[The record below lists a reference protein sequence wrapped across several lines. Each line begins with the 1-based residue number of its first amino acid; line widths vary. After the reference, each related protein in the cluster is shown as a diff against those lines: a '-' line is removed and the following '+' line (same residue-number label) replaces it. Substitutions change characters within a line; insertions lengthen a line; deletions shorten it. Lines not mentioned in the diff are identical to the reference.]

1 MVEIEQAFK
10 ELEDLAIRPIYH
22 QTDARI
28 EAHIFV
34 AFLAYCLQVTL
45 KQRLRSLA
53 PGLTPRSMLDKMAAI
68 QMVDLHLPTTDGRTM
83 LLSRYTEPE
92 PDQLLLLRRLKMEL
106 PAQPPPRVASADVA
120 GQRGPHRLWCRP
132 SDGDPRKFAR
142 LGDFGR
148 RVAKVG
154 LAWLRDRDRRHSLAL
169 AEGNGLPSM
178 NVSRRLFAATEALAQ
193 GRGGVSATAIAT
205 GLARSTINRGIQELR
220 SGRNELGPR
229 LRRRG
234 AGRKSAVTQQ
244 PGLPAAL
251 EKLVEGA
258 IRGDPCSPLRWVS
271 RSQRHIVKELTALG
285 FKVSQRVV
293 GKLLRELGYSCQANC
308 KTREGSS
315 HPDRNAQFEHVNATV
330 QAAIAAGE
338 PAISVDTKKKELV
351 GDFKNNGRELR
362 PKGDPEPV
370 RVHDFKIPEL
380 GKVAPYGV
388 YDIAANHGWVSVGI
402 DADTGASPSRASGD
416 GGTSWASRAIPTRP
430 A

>member
-1 MVEIEQAFK
+1 MIDIA
-10 ELEDLAIRPIYH
+10 DIRSRWRKA
-22 QTDARI
+22 T
-28 EAHIFV
+28 
-34 AFLAYCLQVTL
+34 AFLDERA
-45 KQRLRSLA
+45 
-53 PGLTPRSMLDKMAAI
+53 
-68 QMVDLHLPTTDGRTM
+68 
-83 LLSRYTEPE
+83 
-92 PDQLLLLRRLKMEL
+92 
-106 PAQPPPRVASADVA
+106 
-120 GQRGPHRLWCRP
+120 
-132 SDGDPRKFAR
+132 
-142 LGDFGR
+142 
-148 RVAKVG
+148 
-154 LAWLRDRDRRHSLAL
+154 
-169 AEGNGLPSM
+169 
-178 NVSRRLFAATEALAQ
+178 RRLFAANEALAQ
-193 GRGGVSATAIAT
+193 GHGGVSATAIAT

-229 LRRRG
+229 LRRPG

-293 GKLLRELGYSCQANC
+293 GKLLRELDYSCQANR
-308 KTREGSS
+308 KTREGSN

-402 DADTGASPSRASGD
+402 DADTGAFAVESIRRWWYKLGKSRYPNATCLTITADCGGSNGSKVKLWKRELQRLANET
-416 GGTSWASRAIPTRP
+416 GLKITVTHLPPGTSKWNKIEHRLFAFITMNWRGKPLVSHQVIVQLIGSTTTEKGLKVCCELDGNLYPKGVEVSDEEMQAINITRHAFHGEWNYTIVP
-430 A
+430 NQQPP